1 MKKTVHSLLS
11 VAVAAV
17 ITVIASV
24 VALALPTQ
32 ILLVYARPAAATP
45 CWNIIRLVR
54 CTL

>member
-11 VAVAAV
+11 VAVAAI

-32 ILLVYARPAAATP
+32 IPLVNGTPAAATP
-45 CWNIIRLVR
+45 CWRIIRIVR

>member
-32 ILLVYARPAAATP
+32 ILPVTGSLAAATP
-45 CWNIIRLVR
+45 CWRTIRLVR